1 MGVDS
6 ISKFCQM
13 TLEFFKKKTKTKQ
26 QPVQSSLRIL
36 GEMDPAGS
44 IGCGSLSLAGGGMEG
59 IWGIPEVYL
68 LTCDNMEDLC
78 HSLVL
83 NLGNIKS
90 HCLYHRN
97 DPQNKQD
104 ELWHVVVFSSGS
116 IIFGF
121 QESSF
126 VLKCPALGS
135 ISEERS

>member
-1 MGVDS
+1 MGVS
-6 ISKFCQM
+6 HL
-13 TLEFFKKKTKTKQ
+13 LEGDGGD
-26 QPVQSSLRIL
+26 L
-36 GEMDPAGS
+36 GYPRG
-44 IGCGSLSLAGGGMEG
+44 LSAES
-59 IWGIPEVYL
+59 
-68 LTCDNMEDLC
+68 CDNMEDLC

-121 QESSF
+121 QEPSF